1 MNDVTIRRPLAWN
14 SAGATDVGTV
24 RPLNEDAFLMQPEMG
39 LWTVADGMGGHD
51 AGSVASQ
58 MIVDE
63 LKKLTKK
70 KNLDNVITEFEETL
84 LSVNQQLLD
93 YSKNSLNGRI
103 VGSTLISLLIKGN
116 IGVAMWAGDS
126 RLYRLR
132 HDKLSPITTD
142 HSHVAELV
150 KQGLISEEEAKT
162 HPESN
167 VITRAV
173 GTSERLDLDIELF
186 DVQVGDQYLL
196 CSDGLYNA
204 VPHDEIVNAIVGNE
218 LQQSVQN
225 LINNAL
231 ANKASDNVSVILVKG
246 LHQTELSRIK

>member
-1 MNDVTIRRPLAWN
+1 MSDVTIRRPLTWI

-24 RPLNEDAFLMQPEMG
+24 RPLNEDSFITQPEIG

-51 AGSVASQ
+51 GGSVASQ
-58 MIVDE
+58 MIVGE
-63 LKKLTKK
+63 LAKLTR
-70 KNLDNVITEFEETL
+70 NAHLDNFITDIENTVL
-84 LSVNQQLLD
+84 AVNQQLLH
-93 YSKNSLNGRI
+93 YSMNQLNGRTI
-103 VGSTLISLLIKGN
+103 GSTFVSLLIKGN
-116 IGVAMWAGDS
+116 IGVCLWAGDS

-132 HDKLSPITTD
+132 HDNLVAISQD

-150 KQGLISEEEAKT
+150 KQGLISEAEAET

-173 GTSERLDLDIELF
+173 GTSERLDIDVELF
-186 DVQVGDQYLL
+186 DIAVGDQFLL

-204 VPHDEIVNAIVGNE
+204 VSKSEIINGMCGDNIEV
-218 LQQSVQN
+218 SVQQ

-231 ANKASDNVSVILVKG
+231 QNKASDNISVILVKG
-246 LHQTELSRIK
+246 IHQHAAE